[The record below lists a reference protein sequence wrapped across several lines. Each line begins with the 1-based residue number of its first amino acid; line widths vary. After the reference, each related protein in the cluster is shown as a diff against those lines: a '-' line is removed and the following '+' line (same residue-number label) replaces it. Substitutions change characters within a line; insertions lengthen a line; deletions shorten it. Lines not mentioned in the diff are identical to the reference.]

1 MQSKRGIQKDIISRT
16 FEDRMDI
23 LLLLY
28 RPQILG
34 LSELLHLPSF
44 KLSWVLVM
52 FVYVATFFKLGIS
65 IFFFFLNQCIQEY
78 RMEQIFFGGLLHRLL
93 LGLVLA
99 LFWAS
104 SYKTVGLF
112 YRTRGSQLSKSMM
125 RFKFVFYI

>member
-1 MQSKRGIQKDIISRT
+1 
-16 FEDRMDI
+16 MDI

-65 IFFFFLNQCIQEY
+65 IFFFFK
-78 RMEQIFFGGLLHRLL
+78 
-93 LGLVLA
+93 LVHI
-99 LFWAS
+99 
-104 SYKTVGLF
+104 G
-112 YRTRGSQLSKSMM
+112 
-125 RFKFVFYI
+125 I